1 MAHPTITALP
11 PAPVRGEDFETF
23 AQKAN
28 DHVAALTP
36 WTDEAN
42 ALGSYIET
50 TAATVDSDAAAAA
63 NSADSANQASSI
75 ATSSANFEGEWS
87 SLTGSL
93 SVPVSVYHDG
103 RHWNLLNDLA
113 DVTTSEP
120 GVSADWA
127 TIFIAESW
135 TYIAASQTLD
145 KNTNYEVDFTT
156 GPFTLTLPA
165 SPLVNDFVQFYKGA
179 GQSLDSVIARNG
191 ETIMGLAEN
200 LDIDVEITS
209 LHLVYNGTDWRIVR

>member
-36 WTDEAN
+36 WTDEVN
-42 ALGSYIET
+42 ALGAYME
-50 TAATVDSDAAAAA
+50 DA
-63 NSADSANQASSI
+63 SALAEDAIASASI
-75 ATSSANFEGEWS
+75 ATSAANFKGEWS
-87 SLTGSL
+87 PLTGSL
-93 SVPVSVYHDG
+93 AVPASVYHDG

-120 GVSADWA
+120 GVSSDWA

-135 TYIAASQTLD
+135 VYINASQALD

-179 GQSLDSVIARNG
+179 GQSIDSVIARNG
-191 ETIMGLAEN
+191 ETIMGLSE
-200 LDIDVEITS
+200 DMEIDVEITS
-209 LHLVYNGTDWRIVR
+209 MHLVYNGTDWRIVR